1 MDGAN
6 VVVEAAPA
14 RAPAEPRIFVT
25 SIAIRGTSRTREVT
39 LLELL
44 PRLPPSSYSE
54 RELAEFER
62 RINNLAIFDDVE
74 LTRDGGRLFVRVRE
88 KWTLI
93 PSVEFSS
100 GSTLED
106 SYALAGVTE
115 FNFLGTGNQLGLAV
129 SHEQRGWGVS
139 AGFLEHPYRRH
150 RWALGAE
157 IGYSSAGYRF
167 DDGSSWRM
175 ESLYL
180 SFGFNSPAWL
190 SDHLS
195 YQAGGWAV
203 SDTVSEVVGEASP
216 SGVGMGV
223 LMTFNWDAFQW
234 HDLVPR
240 GYTLN
245 LILGVGFMAEPE
257 PEPRDSAELV
267 LIAAQPL
274 WNNAVL
280 ALRSATSVVTRG
292 NANAAELLGSVD
304 GVRGLEDAFYR
315 NWLQSFA
322 NLELRQALRLGER
335 WAVQGVAFSDAA
347 LLEQMSADGERGA
360 SGSAFSL
367 GLGLRLIPTWLAGML
382 LRVDAARL
390 FVPEQRWFVQVG
402 LGQYF

>member
-1 MDGAN
+1 MDGAH
-6 VVVEAAPA
+6 VVEAAPA
-14 RAPAEPRIFVT
+14 RGPAEPRAFVA
-25 SIAIRGTSRTREVT
+25 SVVIRGAARTREAT

-44 PRLPPSSYSE
+44 PRLPPATYSE

-62 RINNLAIFDDVE
+62 RVNNLAIFDDVE
-74 LTRDGGRLFVRVRE
+74 LTRERQRLVLRVRE

-100 GSTLED
+100 GATLED

-129 SHEQRGWGVS
+129 THEQRGWGVS
-139 AGFLEHPYRRH
+139 AGFVEHPYRRH

-157 IGYSSAGYRF
+157 VGYSTAGYRF

-175 ESLYL
+175 ESAYL
-180 SFGFNSPAWL
+180 SLGFNSPPWL
-190 SDHLS
+190 DDHLS
-195 YQAGGWAV
+195 YHAGAWAV

-216 SGVGMGV
+216 SGVGVGM
-223 LMTFNWDAFQW
+223 LMTFNWDAYHW

-240 GYTLN
+240 GYSLN
-245 LILGVGFMAEPE
+245 LTLGVGFMAEPE
-257 PEPRDSAELV
+257 PKPRDSAELV

-274 WNNAVL
+274 WDSAVFS
-280 ALRSATSVVTRG
+280 LRNATSVVTRG

-322 NLELRQALRLGER
+322 NLELRQAVRLGER
-335 WAVQGVAFSDAA
+335 WAAQGVAFTDGA
-347 LLEQMSADGERGA
+347 LLEQMTAEGERGA

-367 GLGLRLIPTWLAGML
+367 GFGARLIPTWLAGVL
-382 LRVDAARL
+382 LRVDVARL
-390 FVPEQRWFVQVG
+390 IVPEQRWFVQVG